1 MIGLGQPYT
10 QIYDSERVTICLG
23 ALEPYDFDGLLEFF
37 ALRAKPGVESI
48 VSGYSRTFSVDGV
61 AGSFTVDK
69 EGANLSFRIYAAP
82 RIWLRSLSFPF
93 GVFLMLMMYPK
104 I

>member
-37 ALRAKPGVESI
+37 ALRAIPGVES
-48 VSGYSRTFSVDGV
+48 
-61 AGSFTVDK
+61 
-69 EGANLSFRIYAAP
+69 
-82 RIWLRSLSFPF
+82 
-93 GVFLMLMMYPK
+93 
-104 I
+104 

>member
-1 MIGLGQPYT
+1 MIGLEQPYT

-37 ALRAKPGVESI
+37 ALRAIPGVESI
-48 VSGYSRTFSVDGV
+48 VSGYSRTSGGDAV

-69 EGANLSFRIYAAP
+69 EGANLIFRIYVGTSDLAVKLVLA
-82 RIWLRSLSFPF
+82 F
-93 GVFLMLMMYPK
+93 GVCSMLMLYSK